1 MFGFIS
7 ILGNHFFQCYQV
19 SAKKKFEIVSQELVG
34 KADIP
39 SDDFA
44 SHCWLDDDTVVLGL
58 KNGDMYFLN
67 NRCEFEFKLSEL
79 SKNNASV
86 ECLVAIYKGFI
97 AGFENG
103 KVQIYRAYEGDK
115 QMPYIRRKMLEIPSI
130 NDDVRNVMI
139 RDMSIS
145 PSADQEHLICLT
157 STNLIFKIKIEKGEK
172 DLEEP
177 KYELISSQAHEGA
190 ITCMDI
196 CIRKP
201 LIVTCGED
209 QYIRIWNYK
218 ERVQELAKQFPA
230 EDISSV
236 ALHPSG
242 FHLLVGFSDKLK
254 YFNIGTERGDVFK
267 QICDF

>member
-1 MFGFIS
+1 
-7 ILGNHFFQCYQV
+7 
-19 SAKKKFEIVSQELVG
+19 
-34 KADIP
+34 
-39 SDDFA
+39 
-44 SHCWLDDDTVVLGL
+44 
-58 KNGDMYFLN
+58 
-67 NRCEFEFKLSEL
+67 
-79 SKNNASV
+79 
-86 ECLVAIYKGFI
+86 
-97 AGFENG
+97 
-103 KVQIYRAYEGDK
+103 
-115 QMPYIRRKMLEIPSI
+115 
-130 NDDVRNVMI
+130 MI

-157 STNLIFKIKIEKGEK
+157 STNLIFMIKMEKGEK

-177 KYELISSQAHEGA
+177 KFELISSQAHEGS

-218 ERVQELAKQFPA
+218 EKVQELAKQFPA

-242 FHLLVGFSDKLK
+242 LHILVGFSDKLK
-254 YFNIGTERGDVFK
+254 YFNIGTERGEIFK
-267 QICDF
+267 LLCDFQIRACPEVRFSHGGQYFAAVFQIPGQQAQEINVYQSYSCTKFNPSKSQIPVEYKVSNNGVLCIKWSRDDRYLICCGEAKDVVVWQLLTGEKFEHF